1 MLTFTCLLICHS
13 RERTDQHYPRIPFK
27 LTLSPLRHSI
37 FLTDTSLKHDCRS
50 TVIVMATLAE
60 LVQDL
65 LAEIYNEIL
74 ELTLTF
80 PKKIYINEGMF
91 MTRSQATRLFADL
104 LDYASPAQLQIS
116 RATRARAMENMVN
129 DTIFCA
135 DDENGCDLARWMA
148 SLDHLVRLPTVH
160 YDGEPSFQRHPIAP
174 SNPRDEAKEVFVN
187 LLIKMMVCNKYPD
200 APSQKQ
206 KYDQC
211 IYVREKNNGV
221 SRWVLGRS
229 L

>member
-1 MLTFTCLLICHS
+1 
-13 RERTDQHYPRIPFK
+13 
-27 LTLSPLRHSI
+27 
-37 FLTDTSLKHDCRS
+37 
-50 TVIVMATLAE
+50 MATLAE
-60 LVQDL
+60 RVQDL
-65 LAEIYNEIL
+65 PAELYNEIL

-80 PKKIYINEGMF
+80 PKKIYINEGMLSIKIQGGSRYALTF
-91 MTRSQATRLFADL
+91 Q
-104 LDYASPAQLQIS
+104 DYESPAQLQIS
-116 RATRARAMENMVN
+116 RATRACAMGNMVN

-148 SLDHLVRLPTVH
+148 SLDHLDRLPTVH
-160 YDGEPSFQRHPIAP
+160 YDGKPSFQRRPVAP

-187 LLIKMMVCNKYPD
+187 LLIKMMVCDKYPD

-211 IYVREKNNGV
+211 IYGRENNNGV